1 LDPHISEANARAQA
15 SRVAVDRGL
24 DADVVAGLIDDAT
37 QHRPLGVLG
46 DDGVNVVE
54 LNLAVEQA
62 EAANGGG
69 S

>member
-1 LDPHISEANARAQA
+1 M
-15 SRVAVDRGL
+15 AVDRGL

>member
-1 LDPHISEANARAQA
+1 MNPDQVTVASARHAGGPTDQ
-15 SRVAVDRGL
+15 
-24 DADVVAGLIDDAT
+24 VVADLIDDAT
-37 QHRPLGVLG
+37 QRRPLGVLG